1 MKSIGMKDMGSEM
14 LAWQFH
20 TSHYFVV
27 HAALFLDLHLSFY
40 FLYLF
45 LFFFFLLLFR

>member
-1 MKSIGMKDMGSEM
+1 MKGIDMKDMGSEM

-27 HAALFLDLHLSFY
+27 HAALFPDLHSLLSKEENSA
-40 FLYLF
+40 
-45 LFFFFLLLFR
+45 LFF